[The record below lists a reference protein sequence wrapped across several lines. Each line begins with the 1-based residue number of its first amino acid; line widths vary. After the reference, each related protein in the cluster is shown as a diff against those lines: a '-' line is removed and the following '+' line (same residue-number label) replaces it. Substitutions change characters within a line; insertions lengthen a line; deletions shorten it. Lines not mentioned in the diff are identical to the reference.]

1 MLSLYISQW
10 VLQSVTK
17 TEKIYHFHD
26 VKFLTALQFCI
37 VIADKKP
44 QTWGYLSHCP
54 GGLQR
59 PVIDDGCFSSFP
71 LVTFLFSFLFRTQSS
86 CMHCSQPLFIM
97 IRIHTLML
105 GNNEAAVDQIFTSS
119 YYQKNNVPIN
129 EIYFSKRPLLRIR
142 FPENC
147 CKLINLIETT
157 TTCTPSSNSPPSP
170 EHPSGFLFPEEYKLI
185 NSTVAAAS
193 CHLTLLP
200 LQNTGFP
207 FSFPRTLLADRRSFF
222 LSLTWARISSSLL
235 VSLLLCKGNKNCD
248 ECNRVV
254 YFNSW
259 CMAISYLKRKTVVA
273 CS

>member
-44 QTWGYLSHCP
+44 QMWGYLSHCP

-119 YYQKNNVPIN
+119 YYQKIM
-129 EIYFSKRPLLRIR
+129 
-142 FPENC
+142 FPST
-147 CKLINLIETT
+147 KYT
-157 TTCTPSSNSPPSP
+157 
-170 EHPSGFLFPEEYKLI
+170 FPKDHYSAFVSRK
-185 NSTVAAAS
+185 TAAS
-193 CHLTLLP
+193 WSISLRPPLRVRRHRTLLL
-200 LQNTGFP
+200 LQNTRP
-207 FSFPRTLLADRRSFF
+207 VFSSQKSTSWSIPLWPQL
-222 LSLTWARISSSLL
+222 
-235 VSLLLCKGNKNCD
+235 
-248 ECNRVV
+248 RV
-254 YFNSW
+254 
-259 CMAISYLKRKTVVA
+259 I
-273 CS
+273 